1 MPNATVLPPSTIN
14 VRVGSANPPV
24 ATAISYGGSGGGGGT
39 NQLKSLTDVSM
50 SGAQDRDVVTYVAAT
65 DSFVIAP
72 AENSRLIIDNGF
84 F

>member
-1 MPNATVLPPSTIN
+1 MPNATVIPPSTIK

-24 ATAISYGGSGGGGGT
+24 ATAISYGGAGGAAIS
-39 NQLKSLTDVSM
+39 LKYLNDVNM

-65 DSFVIAP
+65 DSFIISP
-72 AENSRLIIDNGF
+72 AENSKLIIDNGF

>member
-1 MPNATVLPPSTIN
+1 MANATVLPPSTIS

-24 ATAISYGGSGGGGGT
+24 ATAISYGGGGGSGVS
-39 NQLKSLTDVSM
+39 QLKNLTDVSM
-50 SGAQDRDVVTYVAAT
+50 LGAQDRDVVTYVAAT

>member
-1 MPNATVLPPSTIN
+1 MPNATVLPPSTIS

-24 ATAISYGGSGGGGGT
+24 ATAISYGGGGSASKE
-39 NQLKSLTDVSM
+39 LKSLTDVSM

>member
-24 ATAISYGGSGGGGGT
+24 ATAISYGGGGGAV

-65 DSFVIAP
+65 NSFVIAP

>member
-14 VRVGSANPPV
+14 VRVGTLNPPV
-24 ATAISYGGSGGGGGT
+24 ATAISYGST
-39 NQLKSLTDVSM
+39 TLKALTDVNM
-50 SGAQDRDVVTYVAAT
+50 AGAQDRDVVTYVAAS

>member
-1 MPNATVLPPSTIN
+1 MAVTVTPPATIKVQ
-14 VRVGSANPPV
+14 VGSTNQPRV
-24 ATAISYGGSGGGGGT
+24 STISYGGGGGGDPFT
-39 NQLKSLTDVSM
+39 LKSATDLSM
-50 SGAQDRDVVTYVAAT
+50 AGAQDRDVITYSAAT

>member
-1 MPNATVLPPSTIN
+1 MAYPPTVRVQVGASQPKVTTIN
-14 VRVGSANPPV
+14 
-24 ATAISYGGSGGGGGT
+24 YGGRFA
-39 NQLKSLTDVSM
+39 LKSATDLDRT
-50 SGAQDRDVVTYVAAT
+50 GAQDRDVVTYVAAT